1 MIFFVIGGIFQ
12 LFKQFFP
19 QFFGDFSGLTNFSVL
34 EKQREKTQMPRAKAR
49 GMGSIFLQLA
59 VCVQLALF
67 LLHLFDIAV
76 EGEFGD
82 VEVLADRG
90 GRTW

>member
-1 MIFFVIGGIFQ
+1 
-12 LFKQFFP
+12 
-19 QFFGDFSGLTNFSVL
+19 
-34 EKQREKTQMPRAKAR
+34 
-49 GMGSIFLQLA
+49 MGSIFLQLA